1 MNRRNRRILGM
12 AAGVIGGAGLLF
24 GMSGCLSYSNY
35 PPEPGVTWVNA
46 TDTAS
51 IREPMAKALKYV
63 IEKDLA
69 WYLIHRFIYHRKPPT
84 EQSPFNELYRAH
96 IGHHE
101 FPADEEFFT
110 GDDHWF
116 PLRFAAL
123 SFAAHVLVLW
133 PFLGLAF
140 AAELAFVGLFLGSAS
155 AFAFYEY
162 CHTLAHLNVPKGR
175 FGKWVTREHM
185 AHHYQDHQA
194 TFHVTAGMAW
204 IDRLFGTGHDPATA
218 RERYDRRTMMSIGM
232 DPDDLRLVT
241 ARKAYGI
248 KKLPRHLAS
257 TR

>member
-1 MNRRNRRILGM
+1 MIPALRILAHMGTLHRLAPFWL
-12 AAGVIGGAGLLF
+12 AALALLVFDFSLWLLAAVAYGV
-24 GMSGCLSYSNY
+24 
-35 PPEPGVTWVNA
+35 
-46 TDTAS
+46 
-51 IREPMAKALKYV
+51 V
-63 IEKDLA
+63 IQWFNE
-69 WYLIHRFIYHRKPPT
+69 YLIHRFIYHRKPPT

-218 RERYDRRTMMSIGM
+218 RQRYDRRTMMSIGM

-248 KKLPRHLAS
+248 KKVPRHLAS